1 MLALCGF
8 QARIRPERGTHACP
22 PGGITRPRLVSG
34 IGATP
39 APAGLERKPGATGD
53 RFETVFLCLLL
64 FLLPFLQ
71 GGELLLLFIG
81 ALFPFVQFAGFRFDL
96 PATARTEEVRHRFIS
111 CVQLPA
117 AFSSGT
123 R

>member
-1 MLALCGF
+1 MLALCGLE
-8 QARIRPERGTHACP
+8 ACIRPEWGTHACAP
-22 PGGITRPRLVSG
+22 SGITRPRPVPG
-34 IGATP
+34 IGATS
-39 APAGLERKPGATGD
+39 APAGLEREPRATGD

-81 ALFPFVQFAGFRFDL
+81 ALLPFVQFAGLRFDL
-96 PATARTEEVRHRFIS
+96 AATARTEEVRHRFIS

-117 AFSSGT
+117 LF
-123 R
+123 

>member
-1 MLALCGF
+1 MLALCGLE
-8 QARIRPERGTHACP
+8 ACIRPEWGTHACAP
-22 PGGITRPRLVSG
+22 SGITRPWPVPG
-34 IGATP
+34 IGVTP

-81 ALFPFVQFAGFRFDL
+81 ALLPFVQFAGFRFDL
-96 PATARTEEVRHRFIS
+96 AAAAGAEEVRHRVFS
-111 CVQLPA
+111 RVQLPVG
-117 AFSSGT
+117 FPV
-123 R
+123 